1 MKFPRLVDRARHSAA
16 EGFTTATIELPG
28 SGDRPRRP
36 AAEQAR
42 ADLRRALEA
51 GEPVGDE
58 IVDAL
63 VLPLVDQAV
72 PERQAAL
79 DALLPLPAPG
89 LTTSSPGRSRHNGGM
104 SSVPQR
110 SAFARARAG
119 GPAGPGSGGTDL
131 RLYREKFRRRLPSDL
146 LELRGPAE
154 GIVEPPA
161 TVVWSGLRAFD
172 LGNERQR
179 MSLYRTVLAEG
190 MREDLCTLL
199 NHDLLLRLWP
209 TLRILVSTT
218 VRDVWEEAFPELR
231 ALADLPAAQPPARRR
246 PHEGAAVA

>member
-1 MKFPRLVDRARHSAA
+1 
-16 EGFTTATIELPG
+16 
-28 SGDRPRRP
+28 
-36 AAEQAR
+36 
-42 ADLRRALEA
+42 
-51 GEPVGDE
+51 
-58 IVDAL
+58 
-63 VLPLVDQAV
+63 
-72 PERQAAL
+72 
-79 DALLPLPAPG
+79 
-89 LTTSSPGRSRHNGGM
+89 M

-119 GPAGPGSGGTDL
+119 GPADPGGTDL

-161 TVVWSGLRAFD
+161 TVVWSGLRSFD

-218 VRDVWEEAFPELR
+218 VRGVWEEAFPELR
-231 ALADLPAAQPPARRR
+231 ALADLPAARPPARRR
-246 PHEGAAVA
+246 PHGGAAVA

>member
-1 MKFPRLVDRARHSAA
+1 MP
-16 EGFTTATIELPG
+16 
-28 SGDRPRRP
+28 
-36 AAEQAR
+36 
-42 ADLRRALEA
+42 
-51 GEPVGDE
+51 
-58 IVDAL
+58 
-63 VLPLVDQAV
+63 
-72 PERQAAL
+72 
-79 DALLPLPAPG
+79 
-89 LTTSSPGRSRHNGGM
+89 
-104 SSVPQR
+104 SVPQR
-110 SAFARARAG
+110 SASAQARAG
-119 GPAGPGSGGTDL
+119 GSAGTDGTDL

-154 GIVEPPA
+154 GVVEPPA

-218 VRDVWEEAFPELR
+218 VRGVWEEAFPELR
-231 ALADLPAAQPPARRR
+231 ALAAVPAVQPPARRR
-246 PHEGAAVA
+246 PREGATAA

>member
-1 MKFPRLVDRARHSAA
+1 
-16 EGFTTATIELPG
+16 
-28 SGDRPRRP
+28 
-36 AAEQAR
+36 
-42 ADLRRALEA
+42 
-51 GEPVGDE
+51 
-58 IVDAL
+58 
-63 VLPLVDQAV
+63 
-72 PERQAAL
+72 
-79 DALLPLPAPG
+79 
-89 LTTSSPGRSRHNGGM
+89 M

-110 SAFARARAG
+110 SAFARARTG
-119 GPAGPGSGGTDL
+119 GPADPGGTDL
-131 RLYREKFRRRLPSDL
+131 RLYREKFRRRLPSGL

-154 GIVEPPA
+154 GVVEPPA

-209 TLRILVSTT
+209 TLRVLVSTT
-218 VRDVWEEAFPELR
+218 VRGVWEEAFPELR

-246 PHEGAAVA
+246 PHGDAAVA